1 MFKVLFF
8 YFFTFLCL
16 YPDDSKTVTVELGK
30 GVDLG
35 TIAVGEAC
43 LIGVSLKD
51 FSQTSNIRNVE
62 TSCECLS
69 VVEHPLTFT
78 GDRKMVLLLQVD
90 KVTRFKYNVR
100 LTFSDDSVK
109 QFFIVGHSV
118 VAENKGQQGEF
129 SKLKGLGAPFLKG
142 KTKVIDKSLYS
153 FYRDVADIDNKL
165 YENITI
171 VDIRSKTARRDIRIP
186 NSIVID
192 RHFLLSS
199 SFLKKSSIL
208 IVGDCLVN
216 EADQKLCKALNAAGF
231 KSKLLFGGASALYD
245 GGYKLDMSLKGKA
258 GLKQLSALEL
268 FRARSYENVYFIV
281 PEKFMAVAQYIFS
294 NPVSGKF
301 SKLPEYAQVISLV
314 SEYGDQNYFQY
325 DGGFEAYL
333 DFLQH
338 QRRLHSPDKVV
349 KTTVGGKTT
358 VKMNEECSTC
368 P

>member
-1 MFKVLFF
+1 MIKILFLS
-8 YFFTFLCL
+8 FFIFLSLNAQETKKLKINLDESCEIG
-16 YPDDSKTVTVELGK
+16 TV
-30 GVDLG
+30 D
-35 TIAVGEAC
+35 VGETYLVDVRFEEIKDA
-43 LIGVSLKD
+43 IQLKD
-51 FSQTSNIRNVE
+51 VK
-62 TSCECLS
+62 TSCECIDVLEFPS
-69 VVEHPLTFT
+69 VLKEGNGPL
-78 GDRKMVLLLQVD
+78 LLLQVD
-90 KVTRFKYNVR
+90 KVTRFKYDVSI
-100 LTFSDDSVK
+100 TFNDDSVK
-109 QFFIVGHSV
+109 QFSIAGNSIKVG
-118 VAENKGQQGEF
+118 NKKNEAF
-129 SKLKGLGAPFLKG
+129 SKLKRLGKFLLKG
-142 KTKVIDKSLYS
+142 NTKNIDKSLYT
-153 FYRDVADIDNKL
+153 FYKDVIGAKNKL
-165 YENITI
+165 RKNITI
-171 VDIRSKTARRDIRIP
+171 VDIRSKQKRRDIRIP

-231 KSKLLFGGASALYD
+231 KSKLLFGGISALYD

-268 FRARSYENVYFIV
+268 FRTRSYENVYFIV
-281 PEKFMAVAQYIFS
+281 PEKFMAVAQYTFS